1 MDSQEWVCAG
11 KFQDLEEDVG
21 LRVQLPAGGKKDAV
35 ALFKHGGQLY
45 ALQDSCCHAGKSI
58 HGGDIEDLGTVVV
71 GKRGE
76 LGTGGLCVQCPRHQK
91 KFAGGLYFNL
101 ASGKACT
108 PEHTS
113 KFRKLDS
120 HRVKVHDAFVDPAGF
135 VYVSAQPR
143 RKHKPT
149 AASVEA
155 IVEDSSPNE
164 RRQRD
169 SALAAAEP
177 VQPSHKQLRGRVAV
191 EQMYTCTLRRV
202 HQVNRNAYIFD
213 LGLPANSKLPS
224 APLSPIWHV
233 TLRATIAGRHIER
246 DYTPISTWSEW
257 QSAGRLRLLIKIY
270 PDGVMTQHLSS
281 LGLGSAVCVSPP
293 RTTLL
298 VPSFLPP
305 GRFVGAIASSCSI
318 PRNLVLFAAGT
329 GVVPMVQAL
338 TVALQPGMSLRTVT
352 LLYSSKA
359 PADLLCWEE
368 LQGLESR
375 RAAAAEAVPEF
386 RLWLAFSGD
395 GGVVPEARWPLV
407 QVIHRRFDAEAVA
420 QALPDLFLNERIQVI
435 VSGPEGFFGAV
446 REAFPAR
453 LKEAAMF
460 VDLDDE

>member
-1 MDSQEWVCAG
+1 M
-11 KFQDLEEDVG
+11 
-21 LRVQLPAGGKKDAV
+21 RVQLPEGGKRDAV
-35 ALFKHGGQLY
+35 ALFKHGGHLY

-76 LGTGGLCVQCPRHQK
+76 LGTGGLCVQCPRHQR

-101 ASGKACT
+101 ATGKACT

-120 HRVKVHDAFVDPAGF
+120 HRIRVHDVDVDPDGF

-143 RKHKPT
+143 RKHRST
-149 AASVEA
+149 AA
-155 IVEDSSPNE
+155 IVQTIAEDSSANQ

-169 SALAAAEP
+169 SALESSEP
-177 VQPSHKQLRGRVAV
+177 ALPSQKQLRGTMAV
-191 EQMYTCTLRRV
+191 EQMYMCSLHHV
-202 HQVNRNAYIFD
+202 HQVNHNTYIFD
-213 LGLPANSKLPS
+213 LQLPANAELRS
-224 APLSPIWHV
+224 APNSPIWHV
-233 TLRATIAGRHIER
+233 TLRAMIAGRHIER

-270 PDGVMTQHLSS
+270 PDGVMTQHLFS

-305 GRFVGAIASSCSI
+305 GRLVGAITSSCNT
-318 PRNLVLFAAGT
+318 PRHVVLFAAGT

-338 TVALQPGMSLRTVT
+338 SVALHPGPSLRTVT

-368 LQGLESR
+368 LQALESR

-420 QALPDLFLNERIQVI
+420 QALPNLSSTEQVQVI
-435 VSGPEGFFGAV
+435 VSGPEGFFGTV
-446 REAFPAR
+446 LEEFPAR
-453 LKEAAMF
+453 LKGVAVF
-460 VDLDDE
+460 VDLDDD